1 MYALEQKIKTSKNP
15 NDRAECMLTYVK
27 ELQSPIGPRRYP
39 TRYYSGHWYEYPFYS
54 QYQTDLYDNVVKE
67 FEYIKWKAFKT
78 FTDAERAAKACYDW
92 CLYKTAATK
101 YPQTK
106 TAEYIRTL

>member
-1 MYALEQKIKTSKNP
+1 M
-15 NDRAECMLTYVK
+15 
-27 ELQSPIGPRRYP
+27 
-39 TRYYSGHWYEYPFYS
+39 
-54 QYQTDLYDNVVKE
+54 VKE